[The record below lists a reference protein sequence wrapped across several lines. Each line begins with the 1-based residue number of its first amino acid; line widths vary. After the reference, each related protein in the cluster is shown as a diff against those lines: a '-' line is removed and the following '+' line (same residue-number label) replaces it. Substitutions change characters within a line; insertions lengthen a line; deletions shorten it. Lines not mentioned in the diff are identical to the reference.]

1 MTYPR
6 VPTDDRT
13 PGWGRAVAGAV
24 NWLLNRRT
32 ASRAV
37 TGSGAIAVDDYML
50 LVDASGG
57 AVVLTLPPVSKA
69 PDAAFLIKKTDAT
82 ANTVTVDGNGAET
95 IDGAAT
101 KVISSQ
107 WEAYQFYSNG
117 SAWFVF

>member
-13 PGWGRAVAGAV
+13 PGWGRSVAGAI

-32 ASRAV
+32 SSRAV
-37 TGSGAIAVDDYML
+37 TGSGSIAPDDYML
-50 LVDASGG
+50 LVNASGG
-57 AVVLTLPPVSKA
+57 AVTLTLPPVGNS
-69 PDAAFLIKKTDAT
+69 PDASFLIKKTDAT
-82 ANTVTVDGNGAET
+82 ANTVTVDGSGAET

-117 SAWFVF
+117 TAWYVF